1 MHFGWAAVAA
11 GAFWLGAAG
20 DGSSGRATASADPEA
35 GGVPEPRTARGGPG
49 GGSRPTD
56 AVSPRSGPRDAAE
69 PDGLSGAFDLF
80 SADGGVDGLATQA
93 VQDRNPV
100 MRRLAFARLLEAM
113 TPENAG
119 EIRERLLELGAG
131 RSEMRDFHYSYG
143 AIAGGDAFDLAAASE
158 ENDLGATL
166 AGWAAARPEEAMA
179 MFDSLPDALAGQRG
193 QLAERLVE
201 GLADRDPARATEFVL
216 RLAAEGTGDTDDM
229 IRMVG
234 HEMLRGGD
242 LDGAARWSENLPAGG
257 LRSAAMDRI
266 ADRYARRD
274 PEGAAAWVEGLADQ
288 DDAAR
293 AISEV
298 GGEWAERDPVAAVGW
313 LEGLPEGRG
322 QAAGLRSAFGD
333 WEDSDP
339 QRAAQYLM
347 DMPASAQRDAAVAGF
362 SRGYAWQDPQT
373 AIAWAEDIANPELRQ
388 QTLTRAARAYIRRD
402 PQGGLAWLEGSDLP
416 ESAREEVLGRRR

>member
-1 MHFGWAAVAA
+1 
-11 GAFWLGAAG
+11 
-20 DGSSGRATASADPEA
+20 
-35 GGVPEPRTARGGPG
+35 
-49 GGSRPTD
+49 
-56 AVSPRSGPRDAAE
+56 
-69 PDGLSGAFDLF
+69 
-80 SADGGVDGLATQA
+80 
-93 VQDRNPV
+93 
-100 MRRLAFARLLEAM
+100 MRRLAFARILEAM

-119 EIRERLLELGAG
+119 EIRERLLELGAD
-131 RSEMRDFHYSYG
+131 RSEMRDFHYGFG

-179 MFDSLPDALAGQRG
+179 MFDNLPEGLAGQRG

-201 GLADRDPARATEFVL
+201 GLADRDPARATDFVL

-242 LDGAARWSENLPAGG
+242 FDDAARWSENLPAGD

-347 DMPASAQRDAAVAGF
+347 DMPASPQRDVAVAGF
-362 SRGYAWQDPQT
+362 SRGYAWQDPQA
-373 AIAWAEDIANPELRQ
+373 AIAWAEDISNPALRE
-388 QTLTRAARAYIRRD
+388 QTLARAARAFIRRD

-416 ESAREEVLGRRR
+416 ESAREEVLRRRR